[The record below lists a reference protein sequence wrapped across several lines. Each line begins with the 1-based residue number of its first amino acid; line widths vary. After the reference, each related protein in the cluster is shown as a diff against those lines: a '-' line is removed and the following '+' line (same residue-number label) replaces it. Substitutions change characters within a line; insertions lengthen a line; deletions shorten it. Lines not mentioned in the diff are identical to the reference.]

1 MAAFVG
7 TILTSVNQGADLLAG
22 TMTPAQWIRA
32 GFNYLVPFCVATYAA
47 WQADRA
53 RRTEV

>member
-1 MAAFVG
+1 MG
-7 TILTSVNQGADLLAG
+7 TVLTSINQGADLLAG
-22 TMTPAQWIRA
+22 TMSPAQWIRA

-53 RRTEV
+53 RRVGSF